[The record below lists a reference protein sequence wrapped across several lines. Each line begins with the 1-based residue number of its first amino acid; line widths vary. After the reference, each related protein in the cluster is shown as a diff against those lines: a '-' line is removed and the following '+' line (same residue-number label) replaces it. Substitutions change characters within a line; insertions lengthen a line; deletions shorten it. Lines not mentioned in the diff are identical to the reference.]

1 MIFLGGRAHEIGSGL
16 EEIDPEPGELD
27 EVGALLDRYEIK
39 APAAFRKLQSDR
51 KLWHFNKH
59 DFAAWKDVL

>member
-1 MIFLGGRAHEIGSGL
+1 MA
-16 EEIDPEPGELD
+16 
-27 EVGALLDRYEIK
+27 ALLDRYEIK
-39 APAAFRKLQSDR
+39 APARFRKLQSDR